1 MENRFVM
8 VLGMALVTYIP
19 RMIPLA
25 ILPGIEL
32 PKYLKSFL
40 SFIPIAVLSALIFPG
55 FLDSTGEPLT
65 AILGAITAFVLAY
78 NEKNL
83 MIVVLGAIFTVFIT
97 SLIF

>member
-25 ILPGIEL
+25 ILPEIKL

-55 FLDSTGEPLT
+55 FLNSTGEPFT

-78 NEKNL
+78 KEKNL
-83 MIVVLGAIFTVFIT
+83 MIVVLGAIFVVFMT